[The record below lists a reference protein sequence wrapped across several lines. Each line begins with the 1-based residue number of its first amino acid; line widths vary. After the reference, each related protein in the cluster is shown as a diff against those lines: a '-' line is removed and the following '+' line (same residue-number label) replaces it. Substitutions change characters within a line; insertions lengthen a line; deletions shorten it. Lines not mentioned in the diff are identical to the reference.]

1 MNNPIRRLS
10 TLAGFLFAVLLVS
23 TTWIQFVDAKDL
35 NARSDNRRTLLSS
48 YGRERG
54 QILVDGKPIAR
65 STAVKDEL
73 KWQREYLDAKLYS
86 HITGYYSFVYGTG
99 GGLES
104 ADNALLSG
112 QSDKLF
118 YRRIADMFTGRKPVG
133 ASLQLT
139 INPAVQKAADQA
151 LGNQRG
157 AAVAIDPRTGAILA
171 LVSHPQYDPNPLA
184 SHEESV
190 QTKAW
195 KSLNAD
201 PARPMVDRAIAGDL
215 YPPGSTFKL
224 VTAAAALASGSYTPV
239 SELPGP
245 ASLDLPLT
253 TTNLPN
259 HGNQSCG
266 PNDRTTLTRALVISC
281 NTAFG
286 WLGMQLGA
294 DAMRAQAAKFGIGDQ
309 LSIPMRVTPSSFPA
323 DLNAPQLAQSSIGQ
337 YDVRMTPLQVAMI
350 SAAIANDGELMKPYL
365 VSNAIVS
372 SDLSVIDP
380 ATPEAMSQAVDGS
393 VAKQLKAMMVDVVE
407 QGTGRPARIDGV
419 KVAGKT
425 GTADHAKGEAPHA
438 WFTGFAPADDPK
450 IAVAVVVERGGN
462 AGSEAA
468 GGSTA
473 GPIARAMMLPVV
485 KP

>member
-10 TLAGFLFAVLLVS
+10 TLGGVLFLVLLIS

-65 STAVKDEL
+65 SMAVDAEL
-73 KWQREYLDAKLYS
+73 KWRREYLDAELYS
-86 HITGYYSFVYGTG
+86 HITGYYSFIYGTG
-99 GGLES
+99 GGLEY

-133 ASLQLT
+133 ASLRLT
-139 INPAVQKAADQA
+139 IDPAVQKAADEA
-151 LGNQRG
+151 LGDQRG

-184 SHEESV
+184 SHDDTV
-190 QTKAW
+190 QSKAW
-195 KSLNAD
+195 KELNAD
-201 PARPMVDRAIAGDL
+201 PGRPMVDRAIGGDL

-224 VTAAAALASGSYTPV
+224 VTAAAALATGDYAPD

-253 TTNLPN
+253 TATLPN
-259 HGNQSCG
+259 HGNTSCG
-266 PNDRTTLTRALVISC
+266 PDDRTTLTDALVISC

-294 DAMRAQAAKFGIGDQ
+294 DELRSQAGKFGIGDQ

-323 DLNAPQLAQSSIGQ
+323 DLNEPQLAQSSIGQ
-337 YDVRMTPLQVAMI
+337 FDVRMTPLQVAMI
-350 SAAIANDGELMKPYL
+350 SAAIANGGEVMKPYL

-380 ATPEAMSQAVDGS
+380 ATPEVLSQAVDS
-393 VAKQLKAMMVDVVE
+393 RVADELTEMMVQVVE

-419 KVAGKT
+419 RVAGKT
-425 GTADHAKGEAPHA
+425 GTADHAPGQAPHA
-438 WFTGFAPADDPK
+438 WFTGFAPADDPR

-485 KP
+485 QP